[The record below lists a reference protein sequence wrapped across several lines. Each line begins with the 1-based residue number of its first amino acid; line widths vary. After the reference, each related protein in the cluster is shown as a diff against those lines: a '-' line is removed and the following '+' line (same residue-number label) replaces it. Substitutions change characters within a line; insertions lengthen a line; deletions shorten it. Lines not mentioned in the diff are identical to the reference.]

1 MVGILKKRP
10 QYVAFVLV
18 IAVLIAGL
26 ICFRKQQTLEV
37 GVYAIFDNGD
47 VKLLGQHGVDELKT
61 LDIYERTYN
70 QKIAGLAYLPIVVI
84 DSGQSNLDG
93 KHLYWKWQLG
103 SVFSRPSSAVDGSYY
118 NRGWYADYGGEK
130 YFDYG
135 VMSSSKRIY
144 YCEDPLTKNGY
155 SSCAG
160 NFRVTTAGGNFA
172 PIVLVFDDDWFKS
185 NWGASGCTGSESYYV
200 DKLGLG
206 SSWKTITAYCTARIM
221 DGNTCKHV
229 EAGSVNVSIKHVGES
244 YSFHI
249 QWAPAPV
256 RE

>member
-1 MVGILKKRP
+1 MFRSLLKRP
-10 QYVAFVLV
+10 QFLAIGFVVL
-18 IAVLIAGL
+18 ILIAGFM
-26 ICFRKQQTLEV
+26 CFREKRNMEI

-47 VKLLGQHGVDELKT
+47 VKLLGQHSVDELKT
-61 LDIYERTYN
+61 LDIWERTYN
-70 QKIAGLAYLPIVVI
+70 EKIAGLAYLPIVVI
-84 DSGQSNLDG
+84 DSGQSSLDG

-103 SVFSRPSSAVDGSYY
+103 SVFVRPSSAVDGSYY
-118 NRGWYADYGGEK
+118 NRGWYADYNGEK

-135 VMSSSKRIY
+135 AMSSSKRIY
-144 YCEDPLTKNGY
+144 YLEDPLTKAGY
-155 SSCAG
+155 SGCAG
-160 NFRVTTAGGNFA
+160 NFRVTTAGGSFA

-200 DKLGLG
+200 NALDLG
-206 SSWKTITAYCTARIM
+206 SNWKTITAYCTARIM

-229 EAGSVNVSIKHVGES
+229 ESGSVTVSIKHVGES

-249 QWAPAPV
+249 QWAPVPI